1 MLVLLCRSA
10 VALITLALLV
20 PLLSGGPGAAIASNL
35 GPRPDVV
42 LFNGVFLTMEPATPQ
57 AEAVAIRGRKIL
69 AIGSTEKIVRLARR
83 DTPLVNLQGHTVVP
97 GFVDAHS
104 HLFNDAAAAGFS
116 LDEIQQLALSYG
128 ITTLGDLY
136 ATPEFVKQ
144 MRAFKRQ
151 GRLRIRTSLYLIYNT
166 NCGEVVGDWYKKYPP
181 TRNRAAR
188 LRIGGVKIFADG
200 GSCGKPALSYEPG
213 DLWLT
218 QQEINAAAADAQA
231 SGYQVAIHALG
242 DLAVEQAQN
251 AIASALNGQPN
262 AYRHRIEHNAVIPP
276 QLLPRYTQIGIV
288 PTILALYPWCNPK
301 GSPIPP
307 PFRTWEWSWRALLD
321 QNPGLHV
328 AWHGDYPYFDINPL
342 HHLFGFVT
350 RDGIAD
356 DGAICEAPDW
366 FKANTLSVE
375 HALPLMNL
383 GAAYALFREDYVGSL
398 KPGKFADLVLLSDNP
413 LTVQPLA
420 IKDIQVWM
428 TMVDGQVEYCAA
440 GRDTYCPN
448 SDSYKQAR

>member
-10 VALITLALLV
+10 VALIALALLV
-20 PLLSGGPGAAIASNL
+20 LLHSAVPGSALATDQ
-35 GPRPDVV
+35 GPRPDVI
-42 LFNGVFLTMEPATPQ
+42 LYNGVILTMEPATPQ
-57 AEAVAIRGRKIL
+57 AEAIAIRGRKIL
-69 AIGSTEKIVRLARR
+69 AIGTSEELLRLARR
-83 DTPLVNLQGHTVVP
+83 DTPLINLQGHTVVP

-104 HLFNDAAAAGFS
+104 HLFNDAAPS
-116 LDEIQQLALSYG
+116 SYTLEEIQQLALSYG

-136 ATPEFVKQ
+136 ATPEFLKQ
-144 MRAFKRQ
+144 MRAFKRE
-151 GRLRIRTSLYLIYNT
+151 GHLRIRTSLYLIYNT

-181 TRNRAAR
+181 TPNRAAR

-218 QQEINAAAADAQA
+218 QAEINAAAADAQA
-231 SGYQVAIHALG
+231 SGFQIAIHALG

-251 AIASALNGQPN
+251 AIAFALNGQPN
-262 AYRHRIEHNAVIPP
+262 TFRHRIEHNAVIPP
-276 QLLPRYTQIGIV
+276 QLLPRYTEIGIV

-301 GSPIPP
+301 GSPIPK
-307 PFRTWEWSWRALLD
+307 PFRAWEWSWRALLE

-328 AWHGDYPYFDINPL
+328 AWHGDYPYSDINPL

-375 HALPLMNL
+375 QALPLMNL
-383 GAAYALFREDYVGSL
+383 GAAYALFRDEYVGSL

-413 LTVQPLA
+413 LTVPPLA
-420 IKDIQVWM
+420 LKDIQVWM
-428 TMVDGQVEYCAA
+428 TMLDGQVEYCAKSQE
-440 GRDTYCPN
+440 TFCPQW
-448 SDSYKQAR
+448 DSSQRAR